1 MKTGPALV
9 EVIEFEEVDNH
20 KYLLFKLNEELYATP
35 LLAVKQ
41 VIEFQSVKSVPN
53 TVPYFIGLINY
64 RGQIIGLVDLK
75 KRFQMPENENVDK
88 TFLIFESEGG
98 SIAAQVDF
106 VDAVISLADEKI
118 EKNPNIKSKVP
129 ESYMLGVAHY
139 NDQMITLIDL
149 SKSFSSEEYVQ
160 IVSNKLMTG

>member
-1 MKTGPALV
+1 MKNTESLV
-9 EVIEFEEVDNH
+9 ETIEFEEVDNH
-20 KYLLFKLNEELYATP
+20 KYLLFKLNDELYATP

-41 VIEFQSVKSVPN
+41 VIEYQSVKSVPN
-53 TVPYFIGLINY
+53 TVPYFVGLINY

-75 KRFQMPENENVDK
+75 KRFQMPESESSEK

-98 SIAAQVDF
+98 AIAAQVDF
-106 VDAVISLADEKI
+106 VDAVISLEDDKI

-149 SKSFSSEEYVQ
+149 NKSFTSEDYVQ
-160 IVSNKLMTG
+160 VVSNKLMIG